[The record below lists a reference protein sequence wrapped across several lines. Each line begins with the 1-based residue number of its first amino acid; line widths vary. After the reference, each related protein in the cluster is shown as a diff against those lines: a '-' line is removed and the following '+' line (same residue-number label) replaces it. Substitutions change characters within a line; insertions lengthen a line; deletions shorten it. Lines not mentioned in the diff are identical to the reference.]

1 MTIEQFVGI
10 DVAKHQLDVAIRPEG
25 EVWQVTNDPAG
36 MTALITRLHICQP
49 ALIVLEASGGYER
62 PVTAALAAAGFPVAV
77 INPRQVRDFA
87 RAVGVL
93 AKTDR
98 LDAQVLARFAD
109 VVRPTPGRTPAPPSQ
124 SLATYLTRR
133 QQLVA
138 MITAEEN
145 RRQQVEGA
153 LGERI
158 GAHLTWLR
166 EEVAQLDQEL
176 AAAIRTDPVWQE
188 RDALLRSVPGVGP
201 VLATTLIAGVPE
213 LGALTRQQLA
223 ALVGVAPL
231 NRDSGTMRGKR
242 MIWGGRKHVRT
253 VLYMAA
259 LVATR
264 HNPPIREYYL
274 RLCGAGKPKK
284 VALVACMRK
293 LLSILNAMVRRQQ
306 PWAPTHAAPAV

>member
-1 MTIEQFVGI
+1 MTIQQFVGI
-10 DVAKHQLDVAIRPEG
+10 DVAKHQLDVAIRPG
-25 EVWQVTNDPAG
+25 DEVWQVANDPAG
-36 MTALITRLHICQP
+36 VIILITRLHTCQP
-49 ALIVLEASGGYER
+49 ELIVVEASGGYER
-62 PVTAALAAAGFPVAV
+62 PVTAALSAAGFPVAV
-77 INPRQVRDFA
+77 INPRQARDFA
-87 RAVGVL
+87 RGVGVL

-98 LDAQVLARFAD
+98 LDAQVLARFAE
-109 VVRPTPGRTPAPPSQ
+109 VVRPTPSRTAAPPSQ
-124 SLATYLTRR
+124 SLASYLTRR

-145 RRQQVEGA
+145 RRQQAAGA

-176 AAAIRTDPVWQE
+176 TAAIRTDPLWQARE
-188 RDALLRSVPGVGP
+188 ALLRSVPGVGP
-201 VLATTLIAGVPE
+201 VLAATLIAGVPE
-213 LGALTRQQLA
+213 LGTLTRQQLA
-223 ALVGVAPL
+223 ALIGVAPL
-231 NRDSGTMRGKR
+231 NRDSGTLRGKR

-264 HNPPIREYYL
+264 HNPVIRACYL

-306 PWAPTHAAPAV
+306 PWAPTPVAPAT